1 MNAYI
6 LAHVKIILR
15 QIRHRLKSWQS
26 IQIKMA
32 ELEDIE
38 LTSHYK
44 KKKKKKASK
53 VLLSVEQSSL
63 KTNWKLVEGLGYNQ
77 GYKKDTHVIR

>member
-15 QIRHRLKSWQS
+15 QILHRLKSWQS

-44 KKKKKKASK
+44 KKKKKR
-53 VLLSVEQSSL
+53 
-63 KTNWKLVEGLGYNQ
+63 
-77 GYKKDTHVIR
+77 KKKYFNLWNNTTTYETILTEN

>member
-15 QIRHRLKSWQS
+15 QILHRLKSWQS

-44 KKKKKKASK
+44 KKKKRHQKYFY
-53 VLLSVEQSSL
+53 LW
-63 KTNWKLVEGLGYNQ
+63 NNP
-77 GYKKDTHVIR
+77 H

>member
-15 QIRHRLKSWQS
+15 QILHRLKSWQS

-38 LTSHYK
+38 LTSHY

>member
-15 QIRHRLKSWQS
+15 QILHRLKSWQS

-32 ELEDIE
+32 ELEDTE
-38 LTSHYK
+38 LTSHYQ
-44 KKKKKKASK
+44 KKKKASK
-53 VLLSVEQSSL
+53 VPLSVEQSTL
-63 KTNWKLVEGLGYNQ
+63 KNDWKLVEGLGYNQ
-77 GYKKDTHVIR
+77 GYKKDTHVVR

>member
-32 ELEDIE
+32 ELEDTE
-38 LTSHYK
+38 LTSH
-44 KKKKKKASK
+44 KKKKKASK
-53 VLLSVEQSSL
+53 VPLSVEQSSL